1 MAASFLKTAIM
12 RKRIILTTTI
22 AFLFFTV
29 KATDDKNEIQA
40 NLRSVTVYRSG
51 AEMIHNA
58 SATIK
63 QGNSELVID
72 NLSNNIDINSVQIKV
87 PSTVTILGIEFSNNY
102 IVNAEKTPH
111 MQLLE
116 DSLQHIQESIGKLNL
131 SVSNTT
137 ELLEVLKANRDIKG
151 EQSGLSVAELMKL
164 MDYYQTKSLEL
175 QGNVALMLEK
185 KKKAAE
191 QADKIQKQID
201 EEQKKNVSTAG
212 RLTLQVSAATA
223 TKAEFTISYI
233 ARNAYWT
240 PFYDVRVENIK
251 NPVKLFYKAKIV
263 QTTGIDWKQV
273 RLSLSTSMPAQK
285 GDAPLLQS
293 WFLGYIDP
301 YAVYDKN
308 KTMNTLQGLVPG
320 VQIRGASSLN
330 EVVVVGYGSSG
341 NGDVSK
347 DYIAPKPVYVLNGNI
362 ISDDEFAQINPNA
375 IKKIEVLKS
384 KAAAAIYGSRA
395 EGGATVVELKD
406 GLEDYVSVASNT
418 LNVNFDIDMPY
429 DVPTNGKEQT
439 ATLQTVDVN
448 TMYQHY
454 AVPKL
459 DADAYLLAQLPEWE
473 KLNLLPG
480 EANIILEGTYVGKTF
495 IDPNA
500 VTDTLNLTLGHDK
513 RVVIKRE
520 KLTDFSSVKFLGS
533 NKLQKFTYE
542 ITVKNNKS
550 EPVNMLLKDQY
561 PLTTNKDIE
570 VELTDAANAEINK
583 DLGVLNWKF
592 SLAPNETKKIRFSY
606 SIKYPKDKTININ

>member
-29 KATDDKNEIQA
+29 KAADDKNEIQA
-40 NLRSVTVYRSG
+40 NLKSVTVYRSG
-51 AEMIHNA
+51 AEMVHNA

-87 PSTVTILGIEFSNNY
+87 PSAVTILSIEFSNNY
-102 IVNAEKTPH
+102 IVNANKTPH

-116 DSLQHIQESIGKLNL
+116 DSLQHIQESISKLNL

-191 QADKIQKQID
+191 LADKIQKQID

-251 NPVKLFYKAKIV
+251 NPVKLFYKAKII

-273 RLSLSTSMPAQK
+273 KLSLSTSVPAQK

-330 EVVVVGYGSSG
+330 EVVVVGYGSTG

-347 DYIAPKPVYVLNGNI
+347 DYVAPKPVYILNGNI
-362 ISDDEFAQINPNA
+362 ISDEEFAQINPNA
-375 IKKIEVLKS
+375 IKKMEVLKS

-395 EGGATVVELKD
+395 EGGATIVELKD

-418 LNVNFDIDMPY
+418 LNVTFDIDMPY

-439 ATLQTVDVN
+439 ATLQTLDVN
-448 TMYQHY
+448 TLYQHY

-459 DADAYLLAQLPEWE
+459 DADAYLLAQLPDWE

-570 VELTDAANAEINK
+570 VELTEAANAEINK

-606 SIKYPKDKTININ
+606 NIKYPKDKTININ